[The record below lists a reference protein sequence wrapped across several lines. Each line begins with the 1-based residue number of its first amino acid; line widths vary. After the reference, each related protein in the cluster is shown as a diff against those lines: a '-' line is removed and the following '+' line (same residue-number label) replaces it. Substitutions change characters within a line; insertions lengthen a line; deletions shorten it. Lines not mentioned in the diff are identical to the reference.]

1 MTRAARRMRTL
12 CVSALLGTL
21 AALVGCTTP
30 PPAAPT
36 WTPLAAEDA
45 RVAERLA
52 ALRALAAERRSLRAT
67 ARVSISGTAGES
79 FSKQLVL
86 AEREAKLRIEVIGV
100 LGQRALVLASDGVA
114 YDVYRAETGKTETG
128 AVDAGVL
135 WRIARIPLLPSEAV
149 GLLLAAPSTPAEAP
163 RGEAGPAGELR
174 LAWPDRSVTFDAAG
188 VLTEARV
195 LAGEGGEELVVARFA
210 DLRGE
215 GAAAFPHRIELA
227 FPFQKGS
234 ALLEYREVELNA
246 ALDTKWFRLVK
257 PRVSSAAGEPR
268 P

>member
-1 MTRAARRMRTL
+1 MTRAARRVRTL
-12 CVSALLGTL
+12 CVSALLV
-21 AALVGCTTP
+21 ALVGCATP
-30 PPAAPT
+30 PPPAPA

-45 RVAERLA
+45 RVTERLA
-52 ALRALAAERRSLRAT
+52 ALRALSAERRSLRAT

-86 AEREAKLRIEVIGV
+86 VEREAKLRIEVIGV

-149 GLLLAAPSTPAEAP
+149 GLLLAAPSAPDEAP

-174 LAWPDRSVTFDAAG
+174 LAWPDRSVTFDATG

-195 LAGEGGEELVVARFA
+195 LAGAGGEEIVLARFG
-210 DLRGE
+210 DLRGA